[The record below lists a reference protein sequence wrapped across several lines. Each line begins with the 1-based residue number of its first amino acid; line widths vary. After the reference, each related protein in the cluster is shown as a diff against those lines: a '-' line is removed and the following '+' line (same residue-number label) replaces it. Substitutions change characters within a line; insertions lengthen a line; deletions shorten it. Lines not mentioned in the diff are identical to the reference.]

1 MFTVCRRTVKAN
13 NYLSFQPRGKC
24 ETWRSGKFAVKSLP
38 KSAENA
44 SSTFGAS
51 VGVTFKLNLPPKGQG
66 VREICIPLHG
76 VRQWEIPSPLV
87 QPRGWPKV
95 LRSIELTAVPF
106 YHLLFFLRRCFT
118 VRKYFTRWIYACR
131 EEREAMRLDGATWR
145 MRNLWGFQ
153 NKALC
158 KWTLEL
164 EWSNRWC
171 IECPEK
177 ETNVNL
183 VVLFNAPLTSA
194 KFIAIFALAESKKWQ
209 TF

>member
-38 KSAENA
+38 KSTENA

-106 YHLLFFLRRCFT
+106 YHLLFFF
-118 VRKYFTRWIYACR
+118 
-131 EEREAMRLDGATWR
+131 EAMLHGSQIFHPLNLCVPRRERSHAARWRNMADAQFMRLSKQSVVQVNTGAGMEQSLVHWVPWKGNECQFSST
-145 MRNLWGFQ
+145 FQ
-153 NKALC
+153 RAFD
-158 KWTLEL
+158 E
-164 EWSNRWC
+164 R
-171 IECPEK
+171 
-177 ETNVNL
+177 
-183 VVLFNAPLTSA
+183 
-194 KFIAIFALAESKKWQ
+194 
-209 TF
+209 